1 VGIGSSTSIAFGGP
15 DLRTLFVTSAT
26 QGLPA
31 DTLGRWPH
39 AGSVFQVER
48 PTPGRP
54 ANVFG
59 GTPWATCGSPAASS
73 W

>member
-1 VGIGSSTSIAFGGP
+1 VPAPRPTSIAFGGP

-26 QGLPA
+26 YGLAA
-31 DTLGRWPH
+31 DMLDEWPH

-48 PTPGRP
+48 ETPGRP

-59 GTPWATCGSPAASS
+59 GTHWAR
-73 W
+73 